1 MPTTPPLDFASL
13 MAAEK
18 QASPTDNEGRT
29 YTKTFRTI
37 RFPLFTISPLILHLQ
52 GPTPLTLS
60 PTATEDQ
67 LIKEAFLYA
76 RALPKGQHLKK
87 DAIKEAVDFISTEGR
102 GILYQDKVAHREL
115 LMGLADLGIT
125 VDPSKTASRT
135 NLLATIHAYQK
146 ALAQF
151 FKEEGVTNYE
161 EWQAKHKASAIPK
174 LSADELAKAVLD
186 L

>member
-1 MPTTPPLDFASL
+1 MSNTLPLDFASL

-18 QASPTDNEGRT
+18 QASPSDNEGRS

-60 PTATEDQ
+60 PTAPEDQ

-76 RALPKGQHLKK
+76 RALPKGQSLGKP
-87 DAIKEAVDFISTEGR
+87 AIKEAVEYISTEGR

-115 LMGLADLGIT
+115 LIGLADLGIT

-135 NLLATIHAYQK
+135 ALLSTIASYRT
-146 ALAQF
+146 ALADF
-151 FKEEGVTNYE
+151 FRQEGVATFE
-161 EWQAKHKASAIPK
+161 QWQAKQKASAIPK

>member
-1 MPTTPPLDFASL
+1 MSNTPPLDFAFL

-18 QASPTDNEGRT
+18 ETLEPSTTTRAYS
-29 YTKTFRTI
+29 KTFRTI
-37 RFPLFTISPLILHLQ
+37 RHPLFTIPPLILHLQ

-60 PTATEDQ
+60 PTATDQ
-67 LIKEAFLYA
+67 ELIREAFLYA
-76 RALPKGQHLKK
+76 RALPKGQSLGKP
-87 DAIKEAVDFISTEGR
+87 AIKEAVEFISTEGR

-115 LMGLADLGIT
+115 LIGLADLGIA

-135 NLLATIHAYQK
+135 NLLATISTYRA
-146 ALAQF
+146 ALLEF
-151 FKEEGVTNYE
+151 FKQEGVANYE
-161 EWQAKHKASAIPK
+161 EWKAKEKASSIPK